1 MKNNLALL
9 SAVVVGLLLYSAGIN
24 AQDTIP
30 KVKYH
35 QNKPLED
42 QLGYTHAIKTGNTL
56 YISGTTATGNMAE
69 QVATIMDDIQGTLR
83 HYNASLK
90 NVVKETVYTTN
101 LDSFMAAKSI
111 RRVYYQGDY
120 PASTWVEV
128 KRLFLPQ
135 FLVEIEVTAVLPPQ
149 Q

>member
-1 MKNNLALL
+1 MKNKLALL
-9 SAVVVGLLLYSAGIN
+9 CTITAGLLMYSTGIK

-30 KVKYH
+30 KQKYN

-69 QVATIMDDIQGTLR
+69 QIQSIMEDIQGTLQR
-83 HYNASLK
+83 YHASLK

-101 LDSFMAAKSI
+101 LDSFMAAKSM

-128 KRLFLPQ
+128 KRLYLPQ
-135 FLVEIEVTAVLPPQ
+135 FLVEIEVTAVLPPEQ
-149 Q
+149 